1 MVLGAL
7 AAGDTAAAG
16 VPGPAFAGG
25 RATTGPCTGRLT
37 IAGGRMITAGAGR
50 GCGITIRR
58 GGTVGA
64 PGVVAALG
72 DVGTAATGALCC
84 VAEAC
89 ADGAAATADAPAPVD
104 VGAFTGTDA
113 LAGRATGVAD
123 GRLAPACSGDA
134 GLGAPAEGTA
144 TTGRTTG
151 ATWPPVAIGAGAFA
165 GGRGDAGETVT
176 AVRGGGALRAA
187 ASACLR
193 SRIAFNASPGLDTCD
208 RLKPCRASVGAGL
221 AAEEEERLPRLMWP
235 RTFSASSSSME
246 LECVF
251 FSVTPTAVNASRMDL
266 LLTSSSRAR
275 SLIRTLLIRSFSK
288 KLPFAPS
295 WS

>member
-1 MVLGAL
+1 
-7 AAGDTAAAG
+7 
-16 VPGPAFAGG
+16 
-25 RATTGPCTGRLT
+25 
-37 IAGGRMITAGAGR
+37 MITAGAGR

-64 PGVVAALG
+64 PGVVAVLG

-84 VAEAC
+84 AGA
-89 ADGAAATADAPAPVD
+89 AWTDGAAITGDDPAPMD
-104 VGAFTGTDA
+104 VEAFTGIDA
-113 LAGRATGVAD
+113 LAGRTTGVAD
-123 GRLAPACSGDA
+123 GRLAPTCRGGA
-134 GLGAPAEGTA
+134 GLCVPAEGTA
-144 TTGRTTG
+144 TTGRTIG
-151 ATWPPVAIGAGAFA
+151 AAWPPRTAGTGAFA
-165 GGRGDAGETVT
+165 GGRADAGETVT
-176 AVRGGGALRAA
+176 GVRGGGALRAA

-221 AAEEEERLPRLMWP
+221 EAEDEERLPRLMWP

-251 FSVTPTAVNASRMDL
+251 FSVTPTAVSASRMDL